1 MVLFGAMLDDEL
13 DILYSLTIPKDHVIV
28 VSEVTKDNKVKVKI
42 EPAKL
47 VEHKES
53 ESIRSVHGCP
63 QTAFQLVGREEV
75 F

>member
-1 MVLFGAMLDDEL
+1 MLDDEL

-47 VEHKES
+47 VEHE
-53 ESIRSVHGCP
+53 
-63 QTAFQLVGREEV
+63 
-75 F
+75 